1 MVPKGREQRLVD
13 VHSMWAIAL
22 ERLFLWDT
30 TQLLEQHFYWN
41 RGSKCPFLKGI
52 SSDVLVSRDLLALRW
67 VTSNP

>member
-30 TQLLEQHFYWN
+30 TQLLERHFYWN
-41 RGSKCPFLKGI
+41 GGSKCQFLKGI